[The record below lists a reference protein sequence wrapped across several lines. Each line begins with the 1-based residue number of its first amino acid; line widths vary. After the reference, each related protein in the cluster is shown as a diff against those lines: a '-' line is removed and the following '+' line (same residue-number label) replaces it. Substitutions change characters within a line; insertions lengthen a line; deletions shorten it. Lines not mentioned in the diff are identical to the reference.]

1 MYLANRQKL
10 MHRQVHH
17 KNAHSRGVLLIE
29 MAFILPVLIIVLVLA
44 IDISRFMI
52 VTMALNNAVDQGIVA
67 GSNNAL
73 NLTTQTTWTN
83 QIRSAITNSMSQ
95 YSWFNPAKLNVT
107 IPTPS
112 TSNGM
117 IDSSGFRSIRVQ
129 ISYQAEYVI
138 PWQGRLRPD
147 LVSLKLQTDQIR

>member
-17 KNAHSRGVLLIE
+17 KNARSRGVLLIE

-67 GSNNAL
+67 G
-73 NLTTQTTWTN
+73 
-83 QIRSAITNSMSQ
+83 
-95 YSWFNPAKLNVT
+95 
-107 IPTPS
+107 
-112 TSNGM
+112 
-117 IDSSGFRSIRVQ
+117 DS
-129 ISYQAEYVI
+129 
-138 PWQGRLRPD
+138 
-147 LVSLKLQTDQIR
+147 